1 MNDAPVIRRPL
12 VLAVLAQVDHGK
24 TTLVDR
30 LLWLSGRES
39 GPDETDSS
47 WRETEDREKVIRLM
61 PPAISLAW
69 QNTEFHFLDI
79 PIRYGAG
86 RPLDRVLEM
95 ADGVIYIVDAAEGPV
110 PQTRLALHAVL
121 QRQLLRSCGFSR
133 SSDTLDETVCS
144 GGPVRCSPVLCLQVN

>member
-1 MNDAPVIRRPL
+1 MNQDSAVRPPL

-24 TTLVDR
+24 TTLIDR
-30 LLWLSGRES
+30 LLWLSGRGS
-39 GPDETDSS
+39 GEAELDSS
-47 WRETEDREKVIRLM
+47 WWETEDRQKVIRLM
-61 PPAISLAW
+61 PPAISLEWKNA
-69 QNTEFHFLDI
+69 EYHFLDI

-121 QRQLLRSCGFSR
+121 QRQLPLFVLINRIDYKKAKPAEVLALLRSSV
-133 SSDTLDETVCS
+133 TA
-144 GGPVRCSPVLCLQVN
+144 